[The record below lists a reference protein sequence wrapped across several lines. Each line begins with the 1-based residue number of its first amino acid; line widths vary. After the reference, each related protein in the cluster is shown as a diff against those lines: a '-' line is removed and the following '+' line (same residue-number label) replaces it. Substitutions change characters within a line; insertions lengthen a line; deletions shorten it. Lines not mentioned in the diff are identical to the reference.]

1 MRYDSHTFRGD
12 ALGGITAA
20 VIGLP
25 SALALGVASGL
36 GALAGLYGAIA
47 VGFFAAVFGGTRGQ
61 ISCPT
66 GPTTVAMAVIVT
78 TYADTLGEAF
88 TIVILAG
95 LLQVLLGA
103 MKMGRYVVYTPY
115 SVRAGF
121 MSGIGL
127 VLILIHVMPF
137 LGAPNAD
144 GGLTGVFRALPQ
156 AIDAINFDAFAV
168 ALLVCVFWPR
178 RFRRVISSIPVGL
191 VVGTLLSVLW
201 LADMDRIGE
210 APGGLPQILIPDLSL
225 GALLSAA
232 QPALILAILAS
243 INSLLMSLARDTIT
257 RTTHKPDRE
266 LWGQGIGNIVTGLI
280 GGVPGAGSGIT
291 VVNARVGGR
300 TPVAGVL
307 CSGILLAVVLGFGEV
322 VEEIPLAVLAGLMMK
337 VGWDLINWR
346 FIVRLRRVQRE
357 HLLVM
362 LATLGLTMFVDL
374 LSAIAIGLVLAGMV
388 GARQLEFLELDS
400 VISAPLLDRTF
411 LLDENDSV
419 EVDPFSARVGLVAFK
434 GILTVASSSR
444 LYATLSV
451 DIQDHE
457 VVILDFSDTLYVD
470 NSAAFV
476 LEELVEVAESED
488 TECIVVG
495 LAGSVADL
503 LQALRVLDR
512 VQEDRFVRTMEEARN
527 TARRIL

>member
-12 ALGGITAA
+12 VLGGITAA

-25 SALALGVASGL
+25 SALAYGVALGL

-47 VGFFAAVFGGTRGQ
+47 VGFCAAVFGGTRGQ

-88 TIVILAG
+88 TIVIVAG

-144 GGLTGVFRALPQ
+144 GGLTGVFSALPQ
-156 AIDAINFDAFAV
+156 AIDDVNFDAFAV
-168 ALLVCVFWPR
+168 AAVTLLVCVFWPR

-201 LADMDRIGE
+201 LSDTDRIGE
-210 APGGLPQILIPDLSL
+210 APGGLSQVLIPDLSL

-243 INSLLMSLARDTIT
+243 NQQPAD
-257 RTTHKPDRE
+257 
-266 LWGQGIGNIVTGLI
+266 
-280 GGVPGAGSGIT
+280 
-291 VVNARVGGR
+291 
-300 TPVAGVL
+300 
-307 CSGILLAVVLGFGEV
+307 
-322 VEEIPLAVLAGLMMK
+322 
-337 VGWDLINWR
+337 
-346 FIVRLRRVQRE
+346 
-357 HLLVM
+357 
-362 LATLGLTMFVDL
+362 
-374 LSAIAIGLVLAGMV
+374 
-388 GARQLEFLELDS
+388 
-400 VISAPLLDRTF
+400 
-411 LLDENDSV
+411 
-419 EVDPFSARVGLVAFK
+419 
-434 GILTVASSSR
+434 
-444 LYATLSV
+444 
-451 DIQDHE
+451 
-457 VVILDFSDTLYVD
+457 
-470 NSAAFV
+470 
-476 LEELVEVAESED
+476 
-488 TECIVVG
+488 VVG
-495 LAGSVADL
+495 RGYDNPHDS
-503 LQALRVLDR
+503 Q
-512 VQEDRFVRTMEEARN
+512 T
-527 TARRIL
+527 

>member
-1 MRYDSHTFRGD
+1 
-12 ALGGITAA
+12 
-20 VIGLP
+20 
-25 SALALGVASGL
+25 
-36 GALAGLYGAIA
+36 
-47 VGFFAAVFGGTRGQ
+47 
-61 ISCPT
+61 
-66 GPTTVAMAVIVT
+66 MAVIVT
-78 TYADTLGEAF
+78 TYADTLDEAF
-88 TIVILAG
+88 TIVIVAG
-95 LLQVLLGA
+95 LLQILLGA
-103 MKMGRYVVYTPY
+103 MKLGRYVVYTPY

-121 MSGIGL
+121 MSGIGRPHPHTCHPGCPQCRL
-127 VLILIHVMPF
+127 M
-137 LGAPNAD
+137 
-144 GGLTGVFRALPQ
+144 GVFRALP
-156 AIDAINFDAFAV
+156 DDINVDAFAV
-168 ALLVCVFWPR
+168 ATVTLLVCMFWPR
-178 RFRRVISSIPVGL
+178 RFDFCHSGGVGGRDL
-191 VVGTLLSVLW
+191 VECSVVS
-201 LADMDRIGE
+201 DTDRIGD
-210 APGGLPQILIPDLSL
+210 APSGLLQVLIPDLSL

-232 QPALILAILAS
+232 EPALILAILAS
-243 INSLLMSLARDTIT
+243 INSLLMSLAADTIT

-307 CSGILLAVVLGFGEV
+307 CSGILLAVVLGFGEI
-322 VEEIPLAVLAGLMMK
+322 VEEIPLAVLAGLI
-337 VGWDLINWR
+337 GWDLIDWR

-374 LSAIAIGLVLAGMV
+374 LSAIAIGLILAGVV

-411 LLDENDSV
+411 LLDGKDSA
-419 EVDPFSARVGLVAFK
+419 EMDPFSARVGLVAFT
-434 GILTVASSSR
+434 GMLTVASSSR

-457 VVILDFSDTLYVD
+457 VVILDFSDTLYID

-488 TECIVVG
+488 TE
-495 LAGSVADL
+495 
-503 LQALRVLDR
+503 
-512 VQEDRFVRTMEEARN
+512 
-527 TARRIL
+527 

>member
-1 MRYDSHTFRGD
+1 M
-12 ALGGITAA
+12 
-20 VIGLP
+20 
-25 SALALGVASGL
+25 
-36 GALAGLYGAIA
+36 
-47 VGFFAAVFGGTRGQ
+47 GFFAAVVGGTRGQ

-168 ALLVCVFWPR
+168 AAVTLLVCVFWPR

-201 LADMDRIGE
+201 LADTDRIGE
-210 APGGLPQILIPDLSL
+210 APGGLPQMLIPDLSL

-243 INSLLMSLARDTIT
+243 INSLLMSLAGDTIT

-337 VGWDLINWR
+337 VGWDLTDWR

-357 HLLVM
+357 HPAGNCSPLW
-362 LATLGLTMFVDL
+362 GSRCSLTCF
-374 LSAIAIGLVLAGMV
+374 
-388 GARQLEFLELDS
+388 
-400 VISAPLLDRTF
+400 P
-411 LLDENDSV
+411 
-419 EVDPFSARVGLVAFK
+419 P
-434 GILTVASSSR
+434 
-444 LYATLSV
+444 
-451 DIQDHE
+451 
-457 VVILDFSDTLYVD
+457 
-470 NSAAFV
+470 
-476 LEELVEVAESED
+476 
-488 TECIVVG
+488 
-495 LAGSVADL
+495 
-503 LQALRVLDR
+503 
-512 VQEDRFVRTMEEARN
+512 
-527 TARRIL
+527 